1 MSESL
6 LNMGSEAAQFFLKFF
21 EGNWIS
27 IDGTTFGTFICTDK
41 RNNANCKAGDWEIPK
56 PAYENF
62 RKDSNDALKEPD
74 GYLSEN
80 NAIIRKNGWWNDV
93 VGTDSYFAIC
103 FKRVIFN

>member
-1 MSESL
+1 
-6 LNMGSEAAQFFLKFF
+6 MGSEAEQFFLKFF
-21 EGNWIS
+21 EGNWNFDGNF
-27 IDGTTFGTFICTDK
+27 DGTTFGTFTCTDIK
-41 RNNANCKAGDWEIPK
+41 NAANCKAGDWEIPK

-62 RKDSNDALKEPD
+62 RKDSNGALKEPD
-74 GYLSEN
+74 GYLSQN